1 MTPIQSRPPEVEARL
16 VFGHWE
22 GDLVVGK
29 RGGSHIGTL
38 VERASRY
45 LVILHLPDGA
55 GTDSVIAA
63 LTAAVHQLPPSL
75 RRSVTWDRGIEM
87 TRHLSFTAATQMPVF
102 FCDAYSPWQRG
113 LNENSNGLVRQ
124 YLPKGTDLSLHTAAD
139 LNAIAEEINHRPRRI
154 LGWQTPHEVLAET
167 LR

>member
-1 MTPIQSRPPEVEARL
+1 MRPIHSRPAEVETRL
-16 VFGHWE
+16 VPGHWE

-38 VERASRY
+38 VERVSRY
-45 LVILHLPDGA
+45 LVLLHLPDGA
-55 GTDSVIAA
+55 GTDSVTAALIAA
-63 LTAAVHQLPPSL
+63 VRQQPPAL

-87 TRHLSFTAATQMPVF
+87 TRHLQFTAATQMPVF

-124 YLPKGTDLSLHTAAD
+124 YTPKGTDLSVHTSAD
-139 LNAIAEEINHRPRRI
+139 LNNIAEEINNRPRRV
-154 LGWQTPHEVLAET
+154 LNWQTPTEVLAEM